1 MLHEAEFSLW
11 HKIYTYLYIS
21 KGLCGATRRI
31 AATHSPGRHHLP
43 LRRNYRNY
51 LARREDDS
59 PMRDRPMNLLPRRL
73 VFSTLFFALAVILSG
88 CATQSNNPQPGVAEE
103 EDFNDPFEDTN
114 RKIFDFNQLVDRN
127 VLVPVA
133 KAYRTVLP
141 DPVRD
146 SLRDFLRNL
155 RAPLIF
161 ANNALQGDFEGAGQ
175 TFARFTLNSTL
186 GVGGLIDV
194 AGRWGELPY
203 HEQDLGVTFGVWG
216 IPEGPYLVVPVL
228 GPSDPRDLVGQTAEG
243 FGDPFNRLVT
253 GNPYT
258 LYWIPFVRGGVS
270 GIDQRSRYIETL
282 ADIERTSLD
291 YYATIRSL
299 YRQRR
304 AALMRREKEQNLP
317 PPASFSRNDNPVAPV
332 HPPQAAM
339 VSEAQTVS
347 EVSR

>member
-1 MLHEAEFSLW
+1 
-11 HKIYTYLYIS
+11 
-21 KGLCGATRRI
+21 
-31 AATHSPGRHHLP
+31 
-43 LRRNYRNY
+43 
-51 LARREDDS
+51 
-59 PMRDRPMNLLPRRL
+59 MNLRLRFL
-73 VFSTLFFALAVILSG
+73 VFSNLVLLLSLFVSG
-88 CATQSNNPQPGVAEE
+88 CATPPNNAQPEAAEA

-114 RKIFDFNQLVDRN
+114 RAIFDFNQMVDRH

-133 KAYRTVLP
+133 EAYRTVLP
-141 DPVRD
+141 EPVRD

-161 ANNALQGDFEGAGQ
+161 ANNALQGDFEHAGQ

-194 AGRWGELPY
+194 AGRWGQLPY

-216 IPEGPYLVVPVL
+216 IPEGPYLVIPVL

-243 FGDPFNRLVT
+243 FGDPFNKLVT

-282 ADIERTSLD
+282 SDIERTSLD

-304 AALMRREKEQNLP
+304 AALVHGQRENLP
-317 PPASFSRNDNPVAPV
+317 PPASFSRNNNPTMAVH
-332 HPPQAAM
+332 HPPQTAM
-339 VSEAQTVS
+339 VSEARIVS
-347 EVSR
+347 GISW

>member
-1 MLHEAEFSLW
+1 
-11 HKIYTYLYIS
+11 
-21 KGLCGATRRI
+21 
-31 AATHSPGRHHLP
+31 
-43 LRRNYRNY
+43 
-51 LARREDDS
+51 
-59 PMRDRPMNLLPRRL
+59 MNLRPVCL
-73 VFSTLFFALAVILSG
+73 VFSNLVLLSALFLSG
-88 CATQSNNPQPGVAEE
+88 CATSPNNAQSEVVEA
-103 EDFNDPFEDTN
+103 EDFNDPLEDAN
-114 RKIFDFNQLVDRN
+114 RAIFDFNQKVDRN

-141 DPVRD
+141 EPVRD

-161 ANNALQGDFEGAGQ
+161 VNNALQGDFELAGQ

-194 AGRWGELPY
+194 AGRWGQLPY

-228 GPSDPRDLVGQTAEG
+228 GPSNPRDLVGQTGEG
-243 FGDPFNRLVT
+243 FGDPFNLLVT

-282 ADIERTSLD
+282 SDIERTSLD

-304 AALMRREKEQNLP
+304 AALIRGQREDLP
-317 PPASFSRNDNPVAPV
+317 PPASFSQNDNPTMAV
-332 HPPQAAM
+332 HHPRQAVM
-339 VSEAQTVS
+339 VSEARIVS
-347 EVSR
+347 GISW

>member
-1 MLHEAEFSLW
+1 
-11 HKIYTYLYIS
+11 
-21 KGLCGATRRI
+21 
-31 AATHSPGRHHLP
+31 
-43 LRRNYRNY
+43 
-51 LARREDDS
+51 
-59 PMRDRPMNLLPRRL
+59 MNLLPLRL
-73 VFSTLFFALAVILSG
+73 VFSNLLLALALMLSG
-88 CATQSNNPQPGVAEE
+88 CATAPSNGQPDAAGA
-103 EDFNDPFEDTN
+103 EDFNDPLEDAN
-114 RKIFDFNQLVDRN
+114 RAIFDFNQVVDRN

-161 ANNALQGDFEGAGQ
+161 ANNALQGDFDLAGQ

-194 AGRWGELPY
+194 AGRWGQLPY

-216 IPEGPYLVVPVL
+216 IPEGPYLVVPIL
-228 GPSDPRDLVGQTAEG
+228 GPSDPRDLVGQVGEG
-243 FGDPFNRLVT
+243 FGDPFNLLVT
-253 GNPYT
+253 GNPFT
-258 LYWIPFVRGGVS
+258 LYWIPYVRGGVS

-304 AALMRREKEQNLP
+304 AALIRGQRENLP
-317 PPASFSRNDNPVAPV
+317 PPSSSFSRSDSPSSPVNSVPR
-332 HPPQAAM
+332 AAII
-339 VSEAQTVS
+339 SQAQTVP
-347 EVSR
+347 EVAR

>member
-1 MLHEAEFSLW
+1 
-11 HKIYTYLYIS
+11 
-21 KGLCGATRRI
+21 
-31 AATHSPGRHHLP
+31 LP
-43 LRRNYRNY
+43 LRRISRNY
-51 LARREDDS
+51 LARQEDVS
-59 PMRDRPMNLLPRRL
+59 PMRDRSMNLRPLRL
-73 VFSTLFFALAVILSG
+73 VFSYMFTAVALILSG
-88 CATQSNNPQPGVAEE
+88 CASQPSDQQPGALAEE
-103 EDFNDPFEDTN
+103 EFNDPLEDTN
-114 RKIFDFNQLVDRN
+114 RAIFDFNQVVDRN

-141 DPVRD
+141 EPVRD

-155 RAPLIF
+155 REPLIF
-161 ANNALQGDFEGAGQ
+161 ANDALQGEFERAGQ

-203 HEQDLGVTFGVWG
+203 HEDDLGLTFAVWG

-228 GPSDPRDLVGQTAEG
+228 GPSTPRDLSGQVAEG

-258 LYWIPFVRGGVS
+258 LYWIPFVRGGVA

-304 AALMRREKEQNLP
+304 AALIRHEKEQNLP
-317 PPASFSRNDNPVAPV
+317 PPASFSWNGTPQAPVALATNPA
-332 HPPQAAM
+332 PWAKL
-339 VSEAQTVS
+339 VSEPPNVS

>member
-1 MLHEAEFSLW
+1 
-11 HKIYTYLYIS
+11 
-21 KGLCGATRRI
+21 
-31 AATHSPGRHHLP
+31 
-43 LRRNYRNY
+43 
-51 LARREDDS
+51 
-59 PMRDRPMNLLPRRL
+59 
-73 VFSTLFFALAVILSG
+73 
-88 CATQSNNPQPGVAEE
+88 
-103 EDFNDPFEDTN
+103 
-114 RKIFDFNQLVDRN
+114 
-127 VLVPVA
+127 VPVA

-155 RAPLIF
+155 REPLIF
-161 ANNALQGDFEGAGQ
+161 ANDALQGQFERAGQ

-203 HEQDLGVTFGVWG
+203 HEDDLGLTFGVWG

-228 GPSDPRDLVGQTAEG
+228 GPSTPRDLSGQVAEG
-243 FGDPFNRLVT
+243 FGDPFNYIVT

-258 LYWIPFVRGGVS
+258 LYWIPFVRGGVA

-304 AALMRREKEQNLP
+304 AALIRHEKEQNLP
-317 PPASFSRNDNPVAPV
+317 PPSSFAQRGSPSPWVATMGP
-332 HPPQAAM
+332 AAQTVF
-339 VSEAQTVS
+339 VSEAATVP

>member
-1 MLHEAEFSLW
+1 
-11 HKIYTYLYIS
+11 
-21 KGLCGATRRI
+21 
-31 AATHSPGRHHLP
+31 
-43 LRRNYRNY
+43 
-51 LARREDDS
+51 
-59 PMRDRPMNLLPRRL
+59 MNLRPVCL
-73 VFSTLFFALAVILSG
+73 VFSNLVLLSALFLSG
-88 CATQSNNPQPGVAEE
+88 CATSPNNAQSEVVEA
-103 EDFNDPFEDTN
+103 EDFNDPLEDAN
-114 RKIFDFNQLVDRN
+114 RAIFDFNQKVDRN

-141 DPVRD
+141 EPVRD

-161 ANNALQGDFEGAGQ
+161 VNNALQGDFELAGQ

-194 AGRWGELPY
+194 AGRWGQLPY

-228 GPSDPRDLVGQTAEG
+228 GPSDPRDLVGQVGEG
-243 FGDPFNRLVT
+243 FADPWNILVT
-253 GNPYT
+253 GNPWT
-258 LYWIPFVRGGVS
+258 LYWIPYVRGGVS

-304 AALMRREKEQNLP
+304 AALVRGERENLP
-317 PPASFSRNDNPVAPV
+317 PPASFSRNYGPGASVAV
-332 HPPQAAM
+332 TTPPSRAAF
-339 VSEAQTVS
+339 VSEIPNAS
-347 EVSR
+347 EVSRR

>member
-1 MLHEAEFSLW
+1 
-11 HKIYTYLYIS
+11 
-21 KGLCGATRRI
+21 
-31 AATHSPGRHHLP
+31 
-43 LRRNYRNY
+43 
-51 LARREDDS
+51 
-59 PMRDRPMNLLPRRL
+59 MNLRPVCL
-73 VFSTLFFALAVILSG
+73 VFSNLVLLSALVLSG
-88 CATQSNNPQPGVAEE
+88 CATSPNNAQSEVVET
-103 EDFNDPFEDTN
+103 EDFNDPFEDAN
-114 RKIFDFNQLVDRN
+114 RAIFDFNQKVDRN

-155 RAPLIF
+155 REPLIF
-161 ANNALQGDFEGAGQ
+161 ANDALQGEFERAGQ

-203 HEQDLGVTFGVWG
+203 HEDDFGLTLGVWG
-216 IPEGPYLVVPVL
+216 LPEGPYVVVPVV
-228 GPSDPRDLVGQTAEG
+228 GPATPRDLGGQVAEG
-243 FGDPFNRLVT
+243 FGDPFTRLVT

-304 AALMRREKEQNLP
+304 AALIRHEKEQNLP
-317 PPASFSRNDNPVAPV
+317 PPASFSRNDSPVGPVNP
-332 HPPQAAM
+332 PPQAAM
-339 VSEAQTVS
+339 VVEMPTVS

>member
-1 MLHEAEFSLW
+1 MNF
-11 HKIYTYLYIS
+11 
-21 KGLCGATRRI
+21 
-31 AATHSPGRHHLP
+31 
-43 LRRNYRNY
+43 
-51 LARREDDS
+51 
-59 PMRDRPMNLLPRRL
+59 RPPCL
-73 VFSTLFFALAVILSG
+73 VFSTLLLIVALTLAG
-88 CATQSNNPQPGVAEE
+88 CATPSNNPQAEAAE
-103 EDFNDPFEDTN
+103 AEDFNDPLEDTN
-114 RKIFDFNQLVDRN
+114 RAIFDFNQVVDRN

-155 RAPLIF
+155 REPLIF
-161 ANNALQGDFEGAGQ
+161 ANDALQGEFERAGQ

-203 HEQDLGVTFGVWG
+203 HEDDLGLTFGVWG
-216 IPEGPYLVVPVL
+216 IPEGPYLVIPVL
-228 GPSDPRDLVGQTAEG
+228 GPSTPRDLTGQVAEG
-243 FGDPFNRLVT
+243 FGDPFNYIVT

-258 LYWIPFVRGGVS
+258 LYWIPFVRGGVA

-304 AALMRREKEQNLP
+304 AALIRHEKEQNLP
-317 PPASFSRNDNPVAPV
+317 PPSSFSRNDSPAAPAWAKSLAARPVF
-332 HPPQAAM
+332 
-339 VSEAQTVS
+339 VSETPNVP

>member
-1 MLHEAEFSLW
+1 MNF
-11 HKIYTYLYIS
+11 
-21 KGLCGATRRI
+21 
-31 AATHSPGRHHLP
+31 
-43 LRRNYRNY
+43 
-51 LARREDDS
+51 
-59 PMRDRPMNLLPRRL
+59 RPPCL
-73 VFSTLFFALAVILSG
+73 VFSNLLLVVGLFLCG
-88 CATQSNNPQPGVAEE
+88 CATRSDTSQLGSEVDQ
-103 EDFNDPFEDTN
+103 EDFNDPLEDTN
-114 RKIFDFNQLVDRN
+114 RKIFDFNQVVDRN
-127 VLVPVA
+127 VLVPIA
-133 KAYRTVLP
+133 KTYGTVLP

-155 RAPLIF
+155 REPLIF
-161 ANNALQGDFEGAGQ
+161 ANDALQGEFERAGQ

-203 HEQDLGVTFGVWG
+203 HEDDLGLTFAVWG
-216 IPEGPYLVVPVL
+216 VPEGPYLVVPVL
-228 GPSDPRDLVGQTAEG
+228 GPSTPRDLGGQVAEG

-258 LYWIPFVRGGVS
+258 LYWIPFVRGGVA

-304 AALMRREKEQNLP
+304 AALIRHERENLP
-317 PPASFSRNDNPVAPV
+317 PPAGFSQRDDRRSP
-332 HPPQAAM
+332 AAFANATARRT
-339 VSEAQTVS
+339 VISEASNVP
-347 EVSR
+347 EVAK

>member
-1 MLHEAEFSLW
+1 MNF
-11 HKIYTYLYIS
+11 
-21 KGLCGATRRI
+21 
-31 AATHSPGRHHLP
+31 
-43 LRRNYRNY
+43 
-51 LARREDDS
+51 
-59 PMRDRPMNLLPRRL
+59 RPPRL
-73 VFSTLFFALAVILSG
+73 VFSTLLLVVALTLAG
-88 CATQSNNPQPGVAEE
+88 CATPSSNPQSEAAEA
-103 EDFNDPFEDTN
+103 EDFNDPLEDTN
-114 RKIFDFNQLVDRN
+114 RAIFDFNQVIDRN

-155 RAPLIF
+155 REPLIF
-161 ANNALQGDFEGAGQ
+161 ANDALQGEFERAGQ

-203 HEQDLGVTFGVWG
+203 HEDDLGLTFGVWG
-216 IPEGPYLVVPVL
+216 LPEGPYLVVPVL
-228 GPSDPRDLVGQTAEG
+228 GPATPRDLGGQVAEG

-258 LYWIPFVRGGVS
+258 LYWIPFVRGGVA

-291 YYATIRSL
+291 YYATVRSL

-304 AALMRREKEQNLP
+304 AALIRHEQENLP
-317 PPASFSRNDNPVAPV
+317 PPAGFSQRDDRGSPARFVDTAVRPAMIS
-332 HPPQAAM
+332 QA
-339 VSEAQTVS
+339 SNVS
-347 EVSR
+347 EVAK

>member
-1 MLHEAEFSLW
+1 MNF
-11 HKIYTYLYIS
+11 
-21 KGLCGATRRI
+21 
-31 AATHSPGRHHLP
+31 
-43 LRRNYRNY
+43 
-51 LARREDDS
+51 
-59 PMRDRPMNLLPRRL
+59 RPPRL
-73 VFSTLFFALAVILSG
+73 VFSNLLLVVTLTLAG
-88 CATQSNNPQPGVAEE
+88 CATPSNNPQAEAAE
-103 EDFNDPFEDTN
+103 AEDFNDPLEDTN
-114 RKIFDFNQLVDRN
+114 RAIFDFNQVIDRN

-155 RAPLIF
+155 REPLIF
-161 ANNALQGDFEGAGQ
+161 ANDALQGEFERAGQ

-186 GVGGLIDV
+186 GVGGLLDV

-203 HEQDLGVTFGVWG
+203 HEDDLGLTFGVWG

-228 GPSDPRDLVGQTAEG
+228 GPSTPRDLGGQVAEG
-243 FGDPFNRLVT
+243 FGDPFNYIVT

-258 LYWIPFVRGGVS
+258 LYWIPFVRGGVA

-304 AALMRREKEQNLP
+304 AALIRHEKEQNLP
-317 PPASFSRNDNPVAPV
+317 PPSSFSRNDSPAAPASAKNLAARPVF
-332 HPPQAAM
+332 
-339 VSEAQTVS
+339 VSETPNVP
-347 EVSR
+347 EVSP

>member
-1 MLHEAEFSLW
+1 
-11 HKIYTYLYIS
+11 
-21 KGLCGATRRI
+21 
-31 AATHSPGRHHLP
+31 
-43 LRRNYRNY
+43 
-51 LARREDDS
+51 
-59 PMRDRPMNLLPRRL
+59 MRDRSMNLPPLRL
-73 VFSTLFFALAVILSG
+73 VFSSLFFALALILSG
-88 CATQSNNPQPGVAEE
+88 CARQSNNPQPGVAEE

-114 RKIFDFNQLVDRN
+114 RKIFDFNQVVDRN

-133 KAYRTVLP
+133 KAYRAVLP
-141 DPVRD
+141 EPVRD

-155 RAPLIF
+155 REPLIF
-161 ANNALQGDFEGAGQ
+161 ANDALQGDFIGAGR

-194 AGRWGELPY
+194 AGRWGEIPY
-203 HEQDLGVTFGVWG
+203 REQDLGITFGVWG
-216 IPEGPYLVVPVL
+216 IPEGPYIVVPIL
-228 GPSDPRDLVGQTAEG
+228 GPSDPRDLVGQGAEG

-258 LYWIPFVRGGVS
+258 LYWIPFVRGGVA

-304 AALMRREKEQNLP
+304 AALIQHEKEQNLP
-317 PPASFSRNDNPVAPV
+317 PPASFSGNVSPAGSVDPAPGT
-332 HPPQAAM
+332 AM
-339 VSEAQTVS
+339 VSAAQTAS

>member
-1 MLHEAEFSLW
+1 MNF
-11 HKIYTYLYIS
+11 
-21 KGLCGATRRI
+21 
-31 AATHSPGRHHLP
+31 
-43 LRRNYRNY
+43 
-51 LARREDDS
+51 
-59 PMRDRPMNLLPRRL
+59 RPPCL
-73 VFSTLFFALAVILSG
+73 VFSTLLLIVALTLAG
-88 CATQSNNPQPGVAEE
+88 CATPSNNPQAEAAE
-103 EDFNDPFEDTN
+103 AEDFNDPLEDTN
-114 RKIFDFNQLVDRN
+114 RAIFDFNQVVDRN

-155 RAPLIF
+155 REPLIF
-161 ANNALQGDFEGAGQ
+161 ANDALQGEFERAGQ

-203 HEQDLGVTFGVWG
+203 HEDDLGLTFGVWG
-216 IPEGPYLVVPVL
+216 IPEGPYLVIPVL
-228 GPSDPRDLVGQTAEG
+228 GPSTPRDLTGQVAEG
-243 FGDPFNRLVT
+243 FGDPFNYIVT

-258 LYWIPFVRGGVS
+258 LYWIPFVRGGVA

-304 AALMRREKEQNLP
+304 AALIRHEKEQNLP
-317 PPASFSRNDNPVAPV
+317 PPSSFSRNDSPAAPV
-332 HPPQAAM
+332 SAKSLAARPVF
-339 VSEAQTVS
+339 VSETPNVP

>member
-1 MLHEAEFSLW
+1 
-11 HKIYTYLYIS
+11 
-21 KGLCGATRRI
+21 
-31 AATHSPGRHHLP
+31 
-43 LRRNYRNY
+43 
-51 LARREDDS
+51 
-59 PMRDRPMNLLPRRL
+59 MNLLPLRL
-73 VFSTLFFALAVILSG
+73 VFSHMLVLLALMLPG
-88 CATQSNNPQPGVAEE
+88 CATRPNNSQPGVAEE
-103 EDFNDPFEDTN
+103 EDFNDPLEDTH
-114 RKIFDFNQLVDRN
+114 RAIFDFNQMVDRN

-133 KAYRTVLP
+133 KTYRTVLP
-141 DPVRD
+141 DVVRD
-146 SLRDFLRNL
+146 SLRDFLHNL

-161 ANNALQGDFEGAGQ
+161 ANDALQGDFERAGE

-194 AGRWGELPY
+194 AGRWGQLPY

-216 IPEGPYLVVPVL
+216 IPEGPYLVVPLL

-253 GNPYT
+253 ANPYT

-304 AALMRREKEQNLP
+304 AALIRRERENLP
-317 PPASFSRNDNPVAPV
+317 PPVGVSQRDDWRSVGTLANSPALTAVI
-332 HPPQAAM
+332 PQAA
-339 VSEAQTVS
+339 SVS
-347 EVSR
+347 EVVK